1 MCTVAIF
8 RIRNWNAS
16 SCLETQNGDTQIA
29 FPTPVGEMRSIS
41 GSRRRS
47 ATRLVGTADAL
58 VAMVADCR
66 AAKRRLVI
74 VGHGSK
80 PWRGAGDRLND
91 VEELSTRTHSGILEY
106 RPEELVITARSG
118 TPLEEL
124 AAAVAAEGQLLPFDP
139 PRFGGK
145 GTLGGAIASGLSGPA
160 RPWRGSIH
168 DAVLGVELING
179 LGERLRFGGSV
190 MKNVAGYDVSRLVTG
205 SMGSLGV
212 VLSASVRVLPAPAV
226 EQTVCTR
233 CSAAEAGVYVRR
245 WARQPLPITGTCY
258 VDGTLSIRLSGG
270 DVAVEQAKADIA
282 VDETGDA
289 GIWAA
294 VRDCAHPFFAKS
306 DVITRL
312 SLPRG
317 APFDDD
323 AALIE
328 WGGSQAWIA
337 GEPRSMPASAYAE
350 VFRRD
355 QGGWTAS
362 QPPVD
367 GVTAKYVERVRQAFD
382 PDGVFAG
389 AG

>member
-1 MCTVAIF
+1 M
-8 RIRNWNAS
+8 
-16 SCLETQNGDTQIA
+16 D
-29 FPTPVGEMRSIS
+29 
-41 GSRRRS
+41 S
-47 ATRLVGTADAL
+47 ADDL

-66 AAKRRLVI
+66 VAHQKIAI

-80 PWRGAGDRLND
+80 PRRVAWGRLDGERSAFSRRERQSQVSSRSLD
-91 VEELSTRTHSGILEY
+91 VSGPDGHSGVAELSTRAHSGILDY

-124 AAAVAAEGQLLPFDP
+124 VAAAAAQGQLLPFDP
-139 PRFGGK
+139 PRFGGE

-190 MKNVAGYDVSRLVTG
+190 MKNVAGYDVSRMVV
-205 SMGSLGV
+205 GSLGTLGA
-212 VLSASVRVLPAPAV
+212 VLSASVRVLPAPAA
-226 EQTVCTR
+226 EETVCIP
-233 CSAAEAGVYVRR
+233 CSASEANVHVLG
-245 WARQPLPITGTCY
+245 WARRPLPITGTCY

-270 DVAVEQAKADIA
+270 TAAIEQAKAEIA
-282 VDETGDA
+282 VDEAGDP

-294 VRDCAHPFFAKS
+294 VRDRAHPFFGTS

-317 APFDDD
+317 TRFDDD
-323 AALIE
+323 DALIE
-328 WGGSQAWIA
+328 CGGSLAWIA
-337 GEPRSMPASAYAE
+337 GERRSLAGNVYAE
-350 VFRRD
+350 TYRRD
-355 QGGWTAS
+355 GSGWTTS
-362 QPPVD
+362 RPPVG
-367 GVTAKYVERVRQAFD
+367 GVTAKYVERVRHAFD

-389 AG
+389 AGSP

>member
-1 MCTVAIF
+1 M
-8 RIRNWNAS
+8 
-16 SCLETQNGDTQIA
+16 
-29 FPTPVGEMRSIS
+29 
-41 GSRRRS
+41 GS
-47 ATRLVGTADAL
+47 ADAL
-58 VAMVADCR
+58 AAMVADCR
-66 AAKRRLVI
+66 VAKRRLAI

-80 PWRGAGDRLND
+80 PRRIAGDRLND
-91 VEELSTRTHSGILEY
+91 VEELSTRDHRGILEY

-118 TPLEEL
+118 TPLAEL
-124 AAAVAAEGQLLPFDP
+124 GTAVAAEGQLLPFDP
-139 PRFGGK
+139 PRFGGA

-190 MKNVAGYDVSRLVTG
+190 MKNVAGYDVSRLATG

-212 VLSASVRVLPAPAV
+212 VLSASVRVLPAPAA

-233 CSAAEAGVYVRR
+233 CSAAEAGVHVRR
-245 WARQPLPITGTCY
+245 WARRPLPITGTCY
-258 VDGTLSIRLSGG
+258 VDGALSIRLSGG
-270 DVAVEQAKADIA
+270 VAAIEQAKADIGIDQA
-282 VDETGDA
+282 GDPE
-289 GIWAA
+289 IWAA
-294 VRDCAHPFFAKS
+294 VRDHAHPFFGKS

-317 APFDDD
+317 TLFDDD
-323 AALIE
+323 DALIE

-337 GEPRSMPASAYAE
+337 GEPRSVPAKAYVE
-350 VFRRD
+350 TFRRER
-355 QGGWTAS
+355 GGWTAP

-382 PDGVFAG
+382 PDGVFVVTG
-389 AG
+389 